1 MGKLNI
7 FKTGIIFIGIAFL
20 VSCSDSSELEIDT
33 NNLLIGNWT
42 QPTYTNE
49 TITFERSN
57 TIQNDNYGV
66 SFKQAGLFV
75 ERSSGWCGT
84 PPLVF
89 ANYEGTWQ
97 LHGTLI
103 SVMNQN
109 FPGDFNWRIISLT
122 ENQLT
127 VKRELSEQEKEHQI
141 LMDLFNEIESIA
153 NSIDCSNSNDWTYTA
168 YGSKACGGPQG
179 YIAYSTQINEV
190 DFLKKVK
197 KYTKSED
204 EFNIKWGIIST
215 CDFPQPPVKIVCE
228 NGRSILKY

>member
-1 MGKLNI
+1 MGKLNVLKI
-7 FKTGIIFIGIAFL
+7 VFFFIGAVIMC
-20 VSCSDSSELEIDT
+20 SCNKSSELEIDI

-57 TIQNDNYGV
+57 TIQNDTYGV
-66 SFKQAGLFV
+66 SFKEVGYFV

-89 ANYEGTWQ
+89 TNYEGTWQ
-97 LHGTLI
+97 LNGTLI

-109 FPGDFNWRIISLT
+109 YPGNFNWRVISLT
-122 ENQLT
+122 ENQLI

-141 LMDLFNEIESIA
+141 LMDLFNEIKSIA
-153 NSIDCSNSNDWTYTA
+153 NSIECSNSNDWTYTA

-179 YIAYSTQINEV
+179 YIAYSTQINVV

-197 KYTKSED
+197 KYTKTEN
-204 EFNIKWGIIST
+204 EFNLKWEIIST
-215 CDFPQPPVKIVCE
+215 CEFPQPPVNIGCK